1 MTSSDLYIIM
11 IKNNLV
17 LLQGAPL
24 LANSFYPA
32 KSVSE
37 IYRRYFSSNSNKYLT
52 KVEREH
58 NLVLQPWSVTGLVD
72 AEGSFMIRIRKNSK
86 YNTGWLVAPVFSIAF
101 HEKDLPLLEAIQS
114 YFGGIGKHS
123 QIFNKNF

>member
-1 MTSSDLYIIM
+1 MIRDDYHNVTMDTYCCKSKFLGVQGDRASFREAAPMTSSDLYIIM

-72 AEGSFMIRIRKNSK
+72 AEGSFMIR
-86 YNTGWLVAPVFSIAF
+86 
-101 HEKDLPLLEAIQS
+101 
-114 YFGGIGKHS
+114 
-123 QIFNKNF
+123 